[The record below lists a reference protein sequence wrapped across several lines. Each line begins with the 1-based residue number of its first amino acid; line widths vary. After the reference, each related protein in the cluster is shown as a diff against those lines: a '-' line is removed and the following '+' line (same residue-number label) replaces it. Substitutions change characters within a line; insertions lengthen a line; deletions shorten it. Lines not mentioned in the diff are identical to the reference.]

1 MREGRKAFRSL
12 AWAYHEPGGIVL
24 WWLIRADRRLHILD
38 ELPFDQKDEKALA
51 ESIKAKDA
59 ELGIGYD
66 TKGDL
71 RKLQIAAI
79 GYTVGTPEIVSKPG
93 PKPFG
98 WKGETIGDRLITH
111 GILVTPADDDR
122 LNGWQRCQT
131 LLQTYVDGEPWLTI
145 DPRCTQL
152 IQAIP
157 TGLRDDKHTDDVQ
170 NPAPA
175 LTAFRYGAM
184 SRPSPSVKPLVVK
197 IPAGSP
203 ADIMRKIRD
212 GKSAN
217 RQFGQAR

>member
-1 MREGRKAFRSL
+1 M
-12 AWAYHEPGGIVL
+12 L

>member
-1 MREGRKAFRSL
+1 MKTTRKAFRSL
-12 AWAYHEPGGIVL
+12 SWGYADPGGIVL

-51 ESIKAKDA
+51 EAIKVKDA
-59 ELGIGYD
+59 EIGVGHD
-66 TKGDL
+66 VNGDL
-71 RKLQIAAI
+71 RKLQVSAIA
-79 GYTVGTPEIVSKPG
+79 YTVGTPEIVSKPG

-98 WKGETIGDRLITH
+98 WKGETIGDRLISH
-111 GILVTPADDDR
+111 GILVIPADDDR

-184 SRPSPSVKPLVVK
+184 SRPSPVVGQVVMK

-203 ADIMRKIRD
+203 ADVMRKIRES
-212 GKSAN
+212 KSGN
-217 RQFGQAR
+217 RQFGQVR